1 MPLSPREESST
12 RVRDAH
18 RCLAHLNLT
27 PSLCRIYLEGS
38 GAMSAPI
45 VYSTKMTPTVIGK
58 PNKHM
63 MDAILASKHFDPKK
77 TVMVGDNLETD
88 IQFGQ
93 NSGIETLLVMT
104 GEFSAF
110 HAVDC

>member
-1 MPLSPREESST
+1 VFHVLHIDPLSLSDP
-12 RVRDAH
+12 
-18 RCLAHLNLT
+18 
-27 PSLCRIYLEGS
+27 EGS

-88 IQFGQ
+88 ILFGQ

-104 GEFSAF
+104 GEFSLFALY
-110 HAVDC
+110 VQPTSSD